1 MERHIRLEGASNF
14 RDLGGYK
21 TADGAVTKWRTMFRS
36 DTPANLTPG
45 DLATVSGLGVTVAC
59 DLRYG
64 EERDTEVS
72 QYRAHPEI
80 DVLELGLDQRPGQS
94 FVDSFQVAQDI
105 VAEAQNYLLTNY
117 AEYPLRYNH
126 AYLGMFDRLIA
137 GDRLVVHCTAGKD
150 RAGTAAALLLSALG
164 VPRDTVF
171 EDYLLTNDYWD
182 PSGRDTGELDAEAR
196 KAIFSAREEYLA
208 QAFKTIDERFG
219 GVDAYLADYV
229 GLTNEKRAA
238 LQSACLD

>member
-14 RDLGGYK
+14 RDLGGYA

-36 DTPANLTPG
+36 DTPANLTKQ
-45 DLATVSGLGVTVAC
+45 DVDIVAGLGVTVVC

-64 EERDTEVS
+64 EERQMELS
-72 QYRAHPEI
+72 QYKAHPEI

-94 FVDSFQVAQDI
+94 FVDSFQVAQDA
-105 VAEAQNYLLTNY
+105 VAHVENYLLTNY
-117 AEYPLRYNH
+117 SEYPLRYAQ
-126 AYLGMFDRLIA
+126 AYLGMFERLIA

-171 EDYLLTNDYWD
+171 EDYLLTNEYWD
-182 PSGRDTGELDAEAR
+182 WSGRDTGDLDREAL
-196 KAIFSAREEYLA
+196 KAIFSAREAYLA

-219 GVDAYLADYV
+219 GVDAYLRDYV
-229 GLTNEKRAA
+229 GLDDRQRAA
-238 LQSACLD
+238 LKTACLE

>member
-1 MERHIRLEGASNF
+1 MDRHIRLEGASNF
-14 RDLGGYK
+14 RDLGGYAA
-21 TADGAVTKWRTMFRS
+21 ADGAVTKWRTMFRS
-36 DTPANLTPG
+36 DTPANLTK
-45 DLATVSGLGVTVAC
+45 DDVDTVAGLGVTVVC

-64 EERDTEVS
+64 EERQTEVS
-72 QYRAHPEI
+72 QYKSHPRI

-94 FVDSFQVAQDI
+94 FVDSFQVAQDV
-105 VAEAQNYLLTNY
+105 VAHAKNYLLTNY
-117 AEYPLRYNH
+117 AEYPLRYHH
-126 AYLGMFDRLIA
+126 AYLGMFERLIA

-164 VPRDTVF
+164 VPRDAVI

-182 PSGRDTGELDAEAR
+182 WSGRDTGELDADAR

-219 GVDAYLADYV
+219 GVDRYLKDYV
-229 GLTNEKRAA
+229 GLDDKQRDA
-238 LQSACLD
+238 LKAACLD

>member
-14 RDLGGYK
+14 RDLGGYAA
-21 TADGAVTKWRTMFRS
+21 ADGAVTKWRTMFRS
-36 DTPANLTPG
+36 DTPANLTKE
-45 DLATVSGLGVTVAC
+45 DVDIVAGLGVTVVC

-64 EERDTEVS
+64 EERQTELS
-72 QYRAHPEI
+72 QYKTHPEI
-80 DVLELGLDQRPGQS
+80 DVLELGLDRRPGQS
-94 FVDSFQVAQDI
+94 FVDSFQVAQDA
-105 VAEAQNYLLTNY
+105 VAHAENYLLTNY
-117 AEYPLRYNH
+117 SEYPLRYAH
-126 AYLGMFDRLIA
+126 AYLGMFERLIA

-171 EDYLLTNDYWD
+171 EDYLLTNKYWD
-182 PSGRDTGELDAEAR
+182 WSGRDTGDLDRDAL

-208 QAFKTIDERFG
+208 EAFKTIDARFG

-229 GLTNEKRAA
+229 GLDDGKREA
-238 LQSACLD
+238 LKSACLE